1 MAGLGARLFPAF
13 SKLTSAQV
21 NGYLMDQTIMR
32 FADATARDAA
42 FGGAGEPTLAEGMT
56 CYLDDTNQIQSYNG
70 TTWVGIAASSSVR
83 DVSSGLVYIASGTQS
98 GSAQLIQDGVFTS
111 TYTNYRLVMNG
122 VQTSVADRAVRLN
135 LRTAGVTNINNV
147 YEYAYRGLR
156 TNGTGGDTAFNY
168 STFAEIGIY
177 MATYANT
184 LLGSATVDIMAPQVA
199 QTTFGLAS
207 GIGYEGGVYQM
218 RNGGF
223 TYNDVTVFDGFRI
236 GLSNTG
242 NIAFDWQLYGYRK

>member
-1 MAGLGARLFPAF
+1 MAGAGAKKFPAF
-13 SKLTSAQV
+13 SKLSSDDVNNYLADQV
-21 NGYLMDQTIMR
+21 IMR
-32 FADATARDAA
+32 FATTTARDAA
-42 FGGAGEPTLAEGMT
+42 FGGVGEPTLAEGMT
-56 CYLDDTNQIQSYNG
+56 AYIDNLNVLQTYDGSNWVTTTALQS
-70 TTWVGIAASSSVR
+70 TR

-111 TYTNYRLVMNG
+111 AYTNYRLIMNG

-156 TNGTGGDTAFNY
+156 TNGTGGDTAFNF

-236 GLSNTG
+236 GLSSTG